1 MHHNDITETLRGGG
15 TAVGYWTVLDAPV
28 ATERVARAGYDY
40 IGIDAQHG
48 LMGYD
53 GVLRNLMAVDAAHAA
68 AGIVRVA
75 ANDPVCIGQA
85 LDAGAL
91 GVIVPLV
98 DTPED
103 AAAAVSAARYS
114 ARFSGRR
121 SYGPMRSA
129 LRIGPRPADS
139 DRETLVLA
147 MIETAEG
154 LANVEQIAAVDGL
167 DGLYIGPSDLML
179 AVGGAYPADPDRAD
193 ALEAAIERTR
203 AAADAAGIV
212 PAIHSLDGATAKRRL
227 DAGFRMVTIA
237 SDLTHLE
244 AAARAHLAAAKA

>member
-15 TAVGYWTVLDAPV
+15 TAVGYWTVLDAPI
-28 ATERVARAGYDY
+28 ATERVATTGYDY

-53 GVLRNLMAVDAAHAA
+53 GVLRNLMAVDAAHTA

-103 AAAAVSAARYS
+103 AAAAVRAARY
-114 ARFSGRR
+114 SGRR

-129 LRIGPRPADS
+129 LRVGPRPADA
-139 DRETLVLA
+139 DRQVLVLA

-154 LANVEQIAAVDGL
+154 LANVEAIAATEGL

-179 AVGGAYPADPDRAD
+179 AVGGAYPADPDHTVD
-193 ALEAAIERTR
+193 LEAAIERTR

-212 PAIHSLDGATAKRRL
+212 PAIHTLDGATAKRRL

>member
-1 MHHNDITETLRGGG
+1 MHHNDITETLRNGG

-28 ATERVARAGYDY
+28 AVERVALTGYDY

-68 AGIVRVA
+68 AGIVRTA

-103 AAAAVSAARYS
+103 AAAAVRAARY
-114 ARFSGRR
+114 SGRR

-129 LRIGPRPADS
+129 LRVGPRPADA
-139 DRETLVLA
+139 DRQVLVLA

-154 LANVEQIAAVDGL
+154 LANVEKIAATDGL

-179 AVGGAYPADPDRAD
+179 AVGGAYPADPDHAD